1 MYSIMSDTESSCSD
15 MYKINNM
22 DELDIAKQK
31 VISNSLCKCC
41 ANVFCK
47 ECLIPNIKFQMCSK
61 SIPLEII
68 NIVGGFY
75 RCDTCLKMIKVIE
88 NENEFRKQNNY
99 YYINANILKVYYYR
113 ELNEF
118 PDYNVLLNI
127 LSNSAKK
134 LDNRRYN
141 MLIDIWNKMEKMEQ
155 LYDIRYSMVEMSEMN
170 GEEDVYKELN
180 YLFVDFMEILSYID
194 KHEECPMLYGECYGM
209 DIPDNI
215 NDIFFGSDSESEYED

>member
-1 MYSIMSDTESSCSD
+1 MSDTESNYSD
-15 MYKINNM
+15 MYKINDM

-75 RCDTCLKMIKVIE
+75 RCDTCLKMIKAIE
-88 NENEFRKQNNY
+88 EEKEFRKQNNY

-118 PDYNVLLNI
+118 PDYNALLDI
-127 LSNSAKK
+127 LSNSVKE

-209 DIPDNI
+209 DIADNI

>member
-1 MYSIMSDTESSCSD
+1 MYSIMSDTESNDSD
-15 MYKINNM
+15 MYKINDM

-75 RCDTCLKMIKVIE
+75 RCDTCLKMIKAIE
-88 NENEFRKQNNY
+88 NENEFKKRHGYMNTE
-99 YYINANILKVYYYR
+99 ILKVYYYR
-113 ELNEF
+113 KLNEF
-118 PDYNVLLNI
+118 PNYNVLLNI

-134 LDNRRYN
+134 LDIRRYN
-141 MLIDIWNKMEKMEQ
+141 MLIDIWNKMDSTDHLFE
-155 LYDIRYSMVEMSEMN
+155 IRYSMVEMSEMN

-209 DIPDNI
+209 DIADNI
-215 NDIFFGSDSESEYED
+215 NDIFFGSDSEED

>member
-1 MYSIMSDTESSCSD
+1 MSDTESSCSD
-15 MYKINNM
+15 MYKINDM

-47 ECLIPNIKFQMCSK
+47 ECLIPNIKFQVCSK

-75 RCDTCLKMIKVIE
+75 RCDTCLKMIKAIE
-88 NENEFRKQNNY
+88 EEKEFRKQHDYMNTE
-99 YYINANILKVYYYR
+99 ILKVYYYK

-127 LSNSAKK
+127 LSNSVKK

-141 MLIDIWNKMEKMEQ
+141 MLIGIWNKMDSTDHLFE
-155 LYDIRYSMVEMSEMN
+155 IRYSMVEMSEMN

-209 DIPDNI
+209 DIADNI
-215 NDIFFGSDSESEYED
+215 NDIFFGSDSEED